1 MSGKVFNKDHP
12 INTWDE
18 YHELMDKQKE
28 LLAYLKKQ
36 QEGRGEAKL
45 MERVNH
51 RQATHNTWRQMSG
64 MKLAV
69 HEINHPG
76 NKPFVI
82 GFGVIAL
89 LGTYAYRKGLNSET
103 AKKESTY
110 WQRFHATDSG
120 H

>member
-18 YHELMDKQKE
+18 YHELMEKQKE

-36 QEGRGEAKL
+36 QGGRGEAKL
-45 MERVNH
+45 LERHNL
-51 RQATHNTWRQMSG
+51 RQTTHKTWRQMSG
-64 MKLAV
+64 MKLVA
-69 HEINHPG
+69 HELNHPG

-82 GFGVIAL
+82 GFGVITL
-89 LGTYAYRKGLNSET
+89 IGTYAYRKGLNSE
-103 AKKESTY
+103 ASQKESTY
-110 WQRFHATDSG
+110 WQRFHAS